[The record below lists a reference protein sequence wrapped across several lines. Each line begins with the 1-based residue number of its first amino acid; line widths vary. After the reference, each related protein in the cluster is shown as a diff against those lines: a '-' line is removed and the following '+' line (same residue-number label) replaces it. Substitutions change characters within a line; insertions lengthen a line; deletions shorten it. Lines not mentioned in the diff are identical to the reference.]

1 MANTLLAY
9 PYTKSDLPKAK
20 IMSEIMMTKIVKA
33 LSPTNTFILSKN
45 DSDPQE
51 IISDGYY
58 FYLNIG
64 DWTGITNLY
73 FYTDEESDVQND
85 FPELKQ
91 DGNGEI
97 IFTTQ
102 QSFSNSTEHK
112 IIVANLQ
119 TYDELIKPFYIAN
132 ASDNTKTDKIWINST
147 DNAMNPYVYD
157 GVNWV
162 PLGAVYKS

>member
-9 PYTKSDLPKAK
+9 PYTKSNLPKAK
-20 IMSEIMMTKIVKA
+20 IMSEVMMTKIVKA
-33 LSPTNTFILSKN
+33 LSPADTFILSKDDN
-45 DSDPQE
+45 NPQE

-102 QSFSNSTEHK
+102 QSFFNSKEHK

-119 TYDELIKPFYIAN
+119 TYEELTKPFYIAN
-132 ASDNTKTDKIWINST
+132 VSDDTKTDKIWINSD
-147 DNAMNPYVYD
+147 DNAMNPHVYYNGD
-157 GVNWV
+157 WV